1 MPSIITGE
9 KIWVNGYHPGKKKKK
24 VVTMED
30 IIIYTKQKKI
40 ESKTKTRLTGFFDM
54 GVWCITNLSQKA
66 VLLRCSLTPN
76 MPQMFVC

>member
-1 MPSIITGE
+1 
-9 KIWVNGYHPGKKKKK
+9 
-24 VVTMED
+24 MED
-30 IIIYTKQKKI
+30 IITYTKQKKI
-40 ESKTKTRLTGFFDM
+40 ESKTKTRLTGFFDT